1 MRYVRKFGGVLVYGV
16 YENVDGSLVSTL
28 EPSQQADPRILVY
41 SVHGGD
47 PLPENARHI
56 LTVPN

>member
-1 MRYVRKFGGVLVYGV
+1 MRYVRKFDGILVYGV
-16 YENVDGSLVSTL
+16 YENVDGNLVSTL

-47 PLPENARHI
+47 PLAGNPQHI